1 MDFNWASEYPEG
13 VLSFLD
19 TDLYKLTMQNAVFQ
33 HYPDVHVT
41 YAFTNRTP
49 EKKFSRKAFVWLCDQ
64 IYKLGHISLKDEELR
79 FLKSHCKY
87 LTTPY
92 LNFLSEFRLS
102 PREQLTPT
110 FSPIG
115 EDTGASDVIGD
126 IHIEIS
132 GKWVDTILYEI
143 PLLALTSE
151 AYFKFMDT
159 DWNYDGQE
167 EKAFG
172 KGLQLLKAGCTL
184 SEFGTRRRRDYHTQ
198 ALVFRG
204 LVNASKKAA
213 EDGLPGKLAGTSNVH
228 LAMRFHLAPIGTVAH
243 EWFMGVAAI
252 TDDYE
257 HANEEALRRW
267 VACFGEG
274 VLGIAL
280 TDTFGTPAFLRSFAK
295 PIKHLSD
302 TAETAAPAPTP
313 ASASESPKTYA
324 QVFTGVRQDSGDP
337 AGFVKMMRDF
347 YDSQGIKEAKTIV
360 FSDSLDIEKCIEYKR
375 VSDEQGFQSSF
386 GVGTYLTNDF
396 THLATGKKSVPLN
409 IVIKLSS
416 AAGNPAIKISD
427 NIGKNMGDSKKVAEV
442 KKLLGYV
449 EKQWEGGDETKR
461 WGTDGDAVKP

>member
-33 HYPDVHVT
+33 HYPHVHVT

-49 EKKFSRKAFVWLCDQ
+49 EKKFSRKAFTWLCDQ

-79 FLKSHCKY
+79 FLRSHCKY
-87 LTTPY
+87 LTAPY
-92 LNFLSEFRLS
+92 LDFLSEFRLS
-102 PREQLTPT
+102 PREQLKPV
-110 FSPIG
+110 FNPVG
-115 EDTGASDVIGD
+115 EDTGADDIIGD

-159 DWNYDGQE
+159 DWNYEGQE
-167 EKAFG
+167 EKAFE
-172 KGLQLLKAGCTL
+172 KGLRILGAGCTL

-204 LVNASKKAA
+204 LVNASKKAV
-213 EDGLPGKLAGTSNVH
+213 ETGLPGKLTGTSNVH
-228 LAMRFHLAPIGTVAH
+228 LAMRFNLAPIGTVAH
-243 EWFMGVAAI
+243 EWFMGIAAI
-252 TDDYE
+252 TSDYE
-257 HANEEALRRW
+257 NANEEALCRW

-274 VLGIAL
+274 ILGIAL
-280 TDTFGTPAFLRSFAK
+280 TDTFGTPAFLKSFSK
-295 PIKHLSD
+295 PIKTIPETPNDLSGSV
-302 TAETAAPAPTP
+302 EPPR
-313 ASASESPKTYA
+313 TYA

-337 AGFVKMMRDF
+337 ASFVKLMRSF
-347 YDSQGIKEAKTIV
+347 YDAQGITEKKTIV

-375 VSDEQGFQSSF
+375 ASDEQGFQSSF

-396 THLATGKKSVPLN
+396 TQLTTGKKSVPLN

-416 AAGNPAIKISD
+416 AAGNPAVKISD
-427 NIGKNMGDSKKVAEV
+427 NVGKNTGDSTKVAEV

-449 EKQWEGGDETKR
+449 EKEWEGGDETKR
-461 WGTDGDAVKP
+461 WGTDDLAAKP

>member
-33 HYPDVHVT
+33 HYPDVPVT

-64 IYKLGHISLKDEELR
+64 IYKLGHISLQDEELR

-110 FSPIG
+110 FIPIG
-115 EDTGASDVIGD
+115 EDTGADDVIGD
-126 IHIEIS
+126 IHIQIS

-151 AYFKFMDT
+151 AYFKFMDS
-159 DWNYDGQE
+159 DWNYEGQE
-167 EKAFG
+167 EKAFE
-172 KGLQLLKAGCTL
+172 KGLQILEAGCTL

-204 LVNASKKAA
+204 LVSASKEAA
-213 EDGLPGKLAGTSNVH
+213 NRGLQGKLTGTSNVH
-228 LAMRFHLAPIGTVAH
+228 LAMRFNLAPIGTVAH
-243 EWFMGVAAI
+243 EWFMGIAAI
-252 TDDYE
+252 TNDYE
-257 HANEEALRRW
+257 SANEEALRRW

-280 TDTFGTPAFLRSFAK
+280 TDTFGTPAFLRSFSK
-295 PIKHLSD
+295 PIQD
-302 TAETAAPAPTP
+302 IPETADTTT
-313 ASASESPKTYA
+313 SATKSPRTYA
-324 QVFTGVRQDSGDP
+324 QIFTGVRQDSGDP
-337 AGFVKMMRDF
+337 TNFVKIMRDF
-347 YDSQGIKEAKTIV
+347 YDSQGIKEKKTIV

-375 VSDEQGFQSSF
+375 ASDEQGFQSSF

-396 THLATGKKSVPLN
+396 TQLTTGKKSVPLN

-427 NIGKNMGDSKKVAEV
+427 NVGKNTGDSAKVAEV
-442 KKLLGYV
+442 KEILGYV
-449 EKQWEGGDETKR
+449 EKEWEGGDETKR
-461 WGTDGDAVKP
+461 WGTGDDTTKP

>member
-1 MDFNWASEYPEG
+1 MDFNWSSEYPEG

-49 EKKFSRKAFVWLCDQ
+49 EKKFSRKAFIWLCDQ
-64 IYKLGHISLKDEELR
+64 IYKLGHISLQDEELR
-79 FLKSHCKY
+79 FLKSHCTY

-102 PREQLTPT
+102 PREQLKPI
-110 FSPIG
+110 FNPIG
-115 EDTGASDVIGD
+115 EDTGADDVIGD

-167 EKAFG
+167 EKALN
-172 KGLQLLKAGCTL
+172 KGLQILKAGCTL

-213 EDGLPGKLAGTSNVH
+213 ENGFTGKLTGTSNVH
-228 LAMRFHLAPIGTVAH
+228 LAMRFNLAPIGTVAH
-243 EWFMGVAAI
+243 EWFMGIAAI
-252 TDDYE
+252 TNDYE
-257 HANEEALRRW
+257 NANEEALRRW

-280 TDTFGTPAFLRSFAK
+280 TDTFGTPAFLRSFSR
-295 PIKHLSD
+295 PIKHLP
-302 TAETAAPAPTP
+302 ETPHIADGAG
-313 ASASESPKTYA
+313 ESPRAYA

-337 AGFVKMMRDF
+337 AGFVKTMRDF
-347 YDSQGIKEAKTIV
+347 YDSQGIKDKKTIV
-360 FSDSLDIEKCIEYKR
+360 FSDSLDIDKCIEYKR

-386 GVGTYLTNDF
+386 GVGTFLTNDF
-396 THLATGKKSVPLN
+396 IQLTTGKKSVPLN

-427 NIGKNMGDSKKVAEV
+427 NIGKNTGDSAKVAEV
-442 KKLLGYV
+442 KRLLGYV
-449 EKQWEGGDETKR
+449 EKEWEGGDETKR
-461 WGTDGDAVKP
+461 WGTGDDVAKP

>member
-49 EKKFSRKAFVWLCDQ
+49 EKKFSRKAFAWLCDQ
-64 IYKLGHISLKDEELR
+64 IYKLGHISLSDEELR

-87 LTTPY
+87 LTASY
-92 LNFLSEFRLS
+92 LDFLSEFRLS
-102 PREQLTPT
+102 PREQLK
-110 FSPIG
+110 PIFNPIE
-115 EDTGASDVIGD
+115 EDTGADDVIGD

-159 DWNYDGQE
+159 DWNYEGQE
-167 EKAFG
+167 EKAFE
-172 KGLQLLKAGCTL
+172 KGLQILKAGCTL

-213 EDGLPGKLAGTSNVH
+213 ETGLTGKLTGTSNVH
-228 LAMRFHLAPIGTVAH
+228 LAMRFNLAPIGTVAH
-243 EWFMGVAAI
+243 EWFMGIAAI
-252 TDDYE
+252 TNDYE
-257 HANEEALRRW
+257 NANEEALRRW

-280 TDTFGTPAFLRSFAK
+280 TDTFGTPAFLKSFSK
-295 PIKHLSD
+295 PIRKIQ
-302 TAETAAPAPTP
+302 ETSNDVTGATEQPR
-313 ASASESPKTYA
+313 TYG

-337 AGFVKMMRDF
+337 AKFVKLMRDF
-347 YDSQGIKEAKTIV
+347 YDAQGIKDKKTIV
-360 FSDSLDIEKCIEYKR
+360 FSDSLDIEKCLEYKR

-396 THLATGKKSVPLN
+396 TQLTTGKKSVPLN

-416 AAGNPAIKISD
+416 AAGNPAVKISD
-427 NIGKNMGDSKKVAEV
+427 NVGKNTGDSAKVAEV

-449 EKQWEGGDETKR
+449 EKDWEGGDETKR
-461 WGTDGDAVKP
+461 WGTGDDAAKP

>member
-1 MDFNWASEYPEG
+1 MDFNWSSDYPEG

-33 HYPDVHVT
+33 HCADVHVT

-49 EKKFSRKAFVWLCDQ
+49 EKKFSRKAFTWLCEQ
-64 IYKLGHISLKDEELR
+64 ISKLGHISLKDEELR

-87 LTTPY
+87 LTVPY

-102 PREQLTPT
+102 PREQLKPV
-110 FSPIG
+110 FSPIA
-115 EDTGASDVIGD
+115 EDTGTDDVIGD
-126 IHIEIS
+126 IHIDIT

-167 EKAFG
+167 ERAFE
-172 KGLQLLKAGCTL
+172 KGIQLLEAGCTL

-213 EDGLPGKLAGTSNVH
+213 ESGLPGKLTGTSNVH
-228 LAMRFHLAPIGTVAH
+228 LAMRFNLPPIGTVAH
-243 EWFMGVAAI
+243 EWFMGIAAI

-257 HANEEALRRW
+257 NANREALRRW

-280 TDTFGTPAFLRSFAK
+280 TDTFGTPAFLKSFSK
-295 PIKHLSD
+295 PID
-302 TAETAAPAPTP
+302 RPDAAAG
-313 ASASESPKTYA
+313 AIQSERTYA

-337 AGFVKMMRDF
+337 ASFVKLMRDF
-347 YDSQGIKEAKTIV
+347 YDSQGIKEKKTIV

-375 VSDEQGFQSSF
+375 VSDEQGFESSF

-396 THLATGKKSVPLN
+396 TQLTTGKKSVPLN

-416 AAGNPAIKISD
+416 ADGHPAVKISD
-427 NIGKNMGDSKKVAEV
+427 NIGKNTGDSAKLAEV
-442 KKLLGYV
+442 KKILGYV
-449 EKQWEGGDETKR
+449 EKEWEGGDETKR
-461 WGTDGDAVKP
+461 WGTDDDTAKP

>member
-1 MDFNWASEYPEG
+1 MDFNSASEYPEG

-49 EKKFSRKAFVWLCDQ
+49 EKKFSRKAFNWLCDQ
-64 IYKLGHISLKDEELR
+64 IYKLGHISLQDEELR
-79 FLKSHCKY
+79 FLQSHCPY
-87 LTTPY
+87 LTAPY

-102 PREQLTPT
+102 PREQLQPT
-110 FSPIG
+110 FQPIS
-115 EDTGASDVIGD
+115 EDTGADDVIGD
-126 IHIEIS
+126 IHISIS

-167 EKAFG
+167 EKAFN
-172 KGLQLLKAGCTL
+172 KGLQILEAGCTL

-204 LVNASKKAA
+204 LVKANTKAA
-213 EDGLPGKLAGTSNVH
+213 ESGAKGVLTGTSNVH
-228 LAMRFHLAPIGTVAH
+228 LAMRFNLAPIGTVAH
-243 EWFMGVAAI
+243 EWFMGIAAI
-252 TDDYE
+252 TNDYE
-257 HANEEALRRW
+257 SANEEALRRW
-267 VACFGEG
+267 VECFGEG

-280 TDTFGTPAFLRSFAK
+280 TDTFGTPAFLKSFAK
-295 PIKHLSD
+295 PIQ
-302 TAETAAPAPTP
+302 P
-313 ASASESPKTYA
+313 ASTSASTTTTTDSAEAPQRTYA

-337 AGFVKMMRDF
+337 ARFVKVMRAF
-347 YDSQGIKEAKTIV
+347 YDAQGLTEPDTKTIV

-375 VSDEQGFQSSF
+375 VSDAHGFRSSF

-396 THLATGKKSVPLN
+396 TTLSDGKKSVPLN

-416 AAGNPAIKISD
+416 AAGNPAVKISD
-427 NIGKNMGDSKKVAEV
+427 NVGKNTGDSEKVADV
-442 KKLLGYV
+442 KRLLGYV
-449 EKQWEGGDETKR
+449 EKEWEGGDETRR
-461 WGTDGDAVKP
+461 WGTTN

>member
-49 EKKFSRKAFVWLCDQ
+49 EKKFSRKAFAWLCDQ
-64 IYKLGHISLKDEELR
+64 IYKLGHISLSDEELR

-87 LTTPY
+87 LTASY
-92 LNFLSEFRLS
+92 LDFLSEFRLS
-102 PREQLTPT
+102 PREQLK
-110 FSPIG
+110 PIFNPIE
-115 EDTGASDVIGD
+115 EDTGADDVIGD

-159 DWNYDGQE
+159 DWNYEGQE
-167 EKAFG
+167 EKAFE
-172 KGLQLLKAGCTL
+172 KGLQILKAGCTL

-213 EDGLPGKLAGTSNVH
+213 ETGLPGKLTGTSNVH
-228 LAMRFHLAPIGTVAH
+228 LAMRFNLAPIGTVAH
-243 EWFMGVAAI
+243 EWFMGIAAI
-252 TDDYE
+252 TNDYE
-257 HANEEALRRW
+257 NANEEALRRW

-280 TDTFGTPAFLRSFAK
+280 TDTFGTPAFLKSFSK
-295 PIKHLSD
+295 PIRKIP
-302 TAETAAPAPTP
+302 ETSNDVEPPR
-313 ASASESPKTYA
+313 TYA

-337 AGFVKMMRDF
+337 AKFVKLMRDF
-347 YDSQGIKEAKTIV
+347 YDAQGIKEKKTIV
-360 FSDSLDIEKCIEYKR
+360 FSDSLDIEKCLEYKR
-375 VSDEQGFQSSF
+375 ASDEQGFQSSF

-396 THLATGKKSVPLN
+396 TQLSTGKKSVPLN

-416 AAGNPAIKISD
+416 AAGNPAVKISD
-427 NIGKNMGDSKKVAEV
+427 NVGKNTGDSAKVAEV

-449 EKQWEGGDETKR
+449 EKDWEGGDETKR
-461 WGTDGDAVKP
+461 WGTGDDAAKS

>member
-1 MDFNWASEYPEG
+1 MDFNWSSEYPEG

-33 HYPDVHVT
+33 HYPDVEVT

-49 EKKFSRKAFVWLCDQ
+49 EKKFSRKAFGWLRDQ
-64 IYKLGHISLKDEELR
+64 IYKLGHISLRDEELR
-79 FLKSHCKY
+79 FLKTHCPY
-87 LTTPY
+87 LTAAY
-92 LNFLSEFRLS
+92 LHFLSEFRLS
-102 PREQLTPT
+102 PREQLKPS
-110 FSPIG
+110 FIPIG
-115 EDTGASDVIGD
+115 EDTGADDVIGD

-159 DWNYDGQE
+159 DWNYEGQE
-167 EKAFG
+167 EKAFE
-172 KGLQLLKAGCTL
+172 KGRQILKAGCTL

-204 LVNASKKAA
+204 LVNASKLAA
-213 EDGLPGKLAGTSNVH
+213 DIGLPGKLAGTSNVH
-228 LAMRFHLAPIGTVAH
+228 LAMRFNLAPIGTVAH
-243 EWFMGVAAI
+243 EWFMGIAAI
-252 TDDYE
+252 TNDYE
-257 HANEEALRRW
+257 TANEEALRRW

-280 TDTFGTPAFLRSFAK
+280 TDTFGTPAFLKSFSR
-295 PIKHLSD
+295 PMGSN
-302 TAETAAPAPTP
+302 
-313 ASASESPKTYA
+313 SSRTYA

-337 AGFVKMMRDF
+337 ATFVKIMRKF
-347 YDSQGIKEAKTIV
+347 YDNHGIKEKKTIV
-360 FSDSLDIEKCIEYKR
+360 FSDALDIEKCIEYKR

-396 THLATGKKSVPLN
+396 TQLTTGKKSVPLN

-416 AAGNPAIKISD
+416 ATGNPAVKISD
-427 NIGKNMGDSKKVAEV
+427 NIGKNTGDSAKVAEV

-449 EKQWEGGDETKR
+449 EEDWEGGDETKR
-461 WGTDGDAVKP
+461 WGTSDGATKS